1 MFIVELLVEDAGFR
15 NGWWCGLVATV
26 VALLVATACRRWHPA
41 TRAVPVA
48 ALAAVAATLVA
59 LDRTGPSVLSTA
71 ALVRGMVV
79 VTLLPATGAT
89 ITGLLGYERWTPA
102 VALAA
107 AVPGAVIL
115 GGAAGPNDTLWWIPA
130 FLVGTTLIGGT
141 LLVDY
146 DTANTG
152 SGLAPIL
159 LAMTAL
165 GAWTTVPDTE
175 QILVVAGVFLPIAL
189 LGLPITRITEGAG
202 AYGVVGLITWVA
214 TVGGRGRPGSVIGAV
229 ACLGILLAEPIARR
243 VWRGRAVIPRHA
255 ATARG
260 LGALVV
266 HAVVVLLAARVAGF
280 VRPADTALGLSAVV
294 LLLGV
299 AAMVLVL
306 RPPRPVSTHLDD
318 RPEATDGTDAKGLPP
333 TRSAS

>member
-1 MFIVELLVEDAGFR
+1 
-15 NGWWCGLVATV
+15 
-26 VALLVATACRRWHPA
+26 
-41 TRAVPVA
+41 
-48 ALAAVAATLVA
+48 
-59 LDRTGPSVLSTA
+59 VLSSD
-71 ALVRGMVV
+71 ALVRGIVV
-79 VTLLPATGAT
+79 VTLVPAVGAAV
-89 ITGLLGYERWTPA
+89 TGLLGYERWGPA
-102 VALAA
+102 VALVA

-115 GGAAGPNDTLWWIPA
+115 GGAAGPNNALWWIPA
-130 FLVGTTLIGGT
+130 FTVGATLIGGT

-189 LGLPITRITEGAG
+189 LGLPVTRITEGAG
-202 AYGVVGLITWVA
+202 AYGVVGLLVWVA
-214 TVGGRGRPGSVIGAV
+214 TVGGRGRPGAVIGAV

-243 VWRGRAVIPRHA
+243 IWRGRAVTPRHA

-260 LGALVV
+260 IGALVV
-266 HAVVVLLAARVAGF
+266 HAGVVLLAARFAGF
-280 VRPADTALGLSAVV
+280 VQPADTAVGLSAAV

-306 RPPRPVSTHLDD
+306 RPRRPGDPPREASRPLD
-318 RPEATDGTDAKGLPP
+318 RPRSMDGA
-333 TRSAS
+333 

>member
-26 VALLVATACRRWHPA
+26 GALVVAVACRRWRPTA
-41 TRAVPVA
+41 RAVPVA
-48 ALAAVAATLVA
+48 ALAAVGATLVA
-59 LDRTGPSVLSTA
+59 LDRTGPSVLSTD
-71 ALVRGMVV
+71 ALVRGLVV
-79 VTLLPATGAT
+79 VTVLPAVGAT
-89 ITGLLGYERWTPA
+89 IIGRLGHDRWVPA
-102 VALAA
+102 VALVA

-115 GGAAGPNDTLWWIPA
+115 GGAAGPNNTLWWIPA
-130 FLVGTTLIGGT
+130 FTVGATLIGGT

-189 LGLPITRITEGAG
+189 LGLPVTRITEGAG
-202 AYGVVGLITWVA
+202 AYGVVGLLVWVA
-214 TVGGRGRPGSVIGAV
+214 TVGGRGRPGAVIGAV

-243 VWRGRAVIPRHA
+243 IWRGRAVTPRHA

-260 LGALVV
+260 IGALVV
-266 HAVVVLLAARVAGF
+266 HAGVVLLAARFAGF
-280 VRPADTALGLSAVV
+280 VQPADTAVGLSAVV

-306 RPPRPVSTHLDD
+306 RPRRPGDPPREASRPLD
-318 RPEATDGTDAKGLPP
+318 RPRSMDGV
-333 TRSAS
+333 

>member
-1 MFIVELLVEDAGFR
+1 VFIVELLVEDAGFR

-26 VALLVATACRRWHPA
+26 GALVVAVACRRWRPTA
-41 TRAVPVA
+41 RAVPVA

-59 LDRTGPSVLSTA
+59 LDRTGPSVLSSD
-71 ALVRGMVV
+71 ALVRGIVV
-79 VTLLPATGAT
+79 VTLVPAVGAAV
-89 ITGLLGYERWTPA
+89 TGLLGYERWGPA
-102 VALAA
+102 VALVA

-115 GGAAGPNDTLWWIPA
+115 GGAAGPNNALWWIPA
-130 FLVGTTLIGGT
+130 FTVGATLIGGT

-189 LGLPITRITEGAG
+189 LGLPVTRITEGAG
-202 AYGVVGLITWVA
+202 AYGVVGLLVWVA
-214 TVGGRGRPGSVIGAV
+214 TVGGRGRPGAVIGAV

-243 VWRGRAVIPRHA
+243 IWRGRAVTPRHA

-260 LGALVV
+260 IGALVV
-266 HAVVVLLAARVAGF
+266 HAGVVLLAARFAGF
-280 VRPADTALGLSAVV
+280 VQPADTAVGLSAVV

-306 RPPRPVSTHLDD
+306 RPRRPGDPPREASRPLD
-318 RPEATDGTDAKGLPP
+318 RPRSMDGA
-333 TRSAS
+333 